1 MTKKTTVTTT
11 KKFNNIFNIIEEIG
25 RLALEALLFEVSV
38 TPKPGLVDR
47 NNSGSH
53 NDMNYFTF
61 MTSASSLGTC
71 FFEFAIKGFEL
82 AEKNIK
88 PENVLSQIRQI
99 GINAEQK
106 MFNATHGINT
116 HKGEIFSLGLL
127 SACAGYLSYSKE
139 KFFSDEILDL
149 ASQVCYRICENDFAN
164 IKKKSP
170 DELTKNLT
178 KGEIIFLKYGISGV
192 RGEAQNG
199 YPCVKKSLP
208 ILKSLIKTLN
218 INDALA
224 ITLLK
229 IISENSDTNIISRHD
244 LKTLRYAQNIASEK
258 FDFIIN
264 HKTENKTE
272 NFKKILLDLD
282 NDFIS
287 KNISP
292 SGSADLLAVTYF
304 LYSLENI

>member
-1 MTKKTTVTTT
+1 MTKKKTVTTT
-11 KKFNNIFNIIEEIG
+11 KKFNMKFNIKIIEEIG

-53 NDMNYFTF
+53 IDMNYFTF

-71 FFEFAIKGFEL
+71 FFEFALVGLQL

-88 PENVLSQIRQI
+88 PENVLSLIRSI

-106 MFNATHGINT
+106 MFKATHGINT

-127 SACAGYLSYSKE
+127 SACVGYLSYSKE

-149 ASQVCYRICENDFAN
+149 TSQVCFRICENDFSN

-170 DELTKNLT
+170 DELTK
-178 KGEIIFLKYGISGV
+178 GEKIFLKYGIAGV

-199 YPCVKKSLP
+199 YPCVKKTLP
-208 ILKSLIKTLN
+208 VLKSLIKTLN

-244 LKTLRYAQNIASEK
+244 LKTLSYAQNMASEK
-258 FDFIIN
+258 FDLIIN
-264 HKTENKTE
+264 HKTE